1 MGWFGWMFWLA
12 VREAGDGSYNI
23 QYPISNIYMYI
34 RICISYHSTVA
45 QQQKKKKTH
54 PQL

>member
-1 MGWFGWMFWLA
+1 MFWLA
-12 VREAGDGSYNI
+12 VREAGDGTYNI
-23 QYPISNIYMYI
+23 QYSISMYI

-45 QQQKKKKTH
+45 QQKKNENENEKTH